1 MDATPPVSRG
11 PSYTAWMA
19 PPEGL
24 WRSLSGGMSDDEMA
38 PPTWRSAGGAAAGAV
53 LGGAGAVLH
62 MSSSA
67 IKGLVGSI
75 SDGISR
81 DALPPLVPPPVCR
94 QKAQLDIGID

>member
-1 MDATPPVSRG
+1 MDSTPPVSGG

-38 PPTWRSAGGAAAGAV
+38 PPTWRSAGGAA
-53 LGGAGAVLH
+53 AGAVLH